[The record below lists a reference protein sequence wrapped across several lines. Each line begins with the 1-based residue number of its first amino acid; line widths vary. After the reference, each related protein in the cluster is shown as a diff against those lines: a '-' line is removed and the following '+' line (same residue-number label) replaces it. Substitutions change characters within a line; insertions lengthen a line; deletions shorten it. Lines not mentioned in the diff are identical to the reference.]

1 MSAVAAPADTQIFR
15 RWRVIALA
23 WGFAEATLFFVIP
36 DVWITRVALRSRR
49 EALVAAAFA
58 VAGAMLGGA
67 LVYLWGARDP
77 AAVRATF
84 DALPAISPGL
94 IDSIAARWQQSGVWA
109 PLVGAFSGVPYKLY
123 AAQAA
128 DVVSLPL
135 FVALSTLA
143 RGARFVVFALLANLI
158 ARLAT
163 PRLGERRVFA
173 VWLALWGAGYALYWW
188 RMPN

>member
-1 MSAVAAPADTQIFR
+1 VSEPVDAASPRTFR
-15 RWRVIALA
+15 RWRAIAML

-49 EALVAAAFA
+49 ESLVAVAFA
-58 VAGAMLGGA
+58 IAGAMAGGA
-67 LVYLWGARDP
+67 IVYLWGARDP
-77 AAVRATF
+77 AAVRAAF

-94 IDSIAARWQQSGVWA
+94 IDSIGARWQQLGVWA

-128 DVVSLPL
+128 GFVGLPL
-135 FVALSTLA
+135 FVALSVLA
-143 RGARFVVFALLANLI
+143 RGARFVVFALLAHLI
-158 ARLAT
+158 ARWAT
-163 PRLGERRVFA
+163 PRIGARAVLATWLG
-173 VWLALWGAGYALYWW
+173 LWISGYTLYWL